1 MSTFG
6 KQLAKFLIRILI
18 TTVLLVWV
26 FSRIDLQQFWQT
38 VKTTRW
44 QFLVGVWGLTV
55 TMFWVNSI
63 KMKLI
68 LKKQGCNVSIDTI
81 FGASAITLL
90 YGLIIPGVLSAGV
103 KWYILRKDTG
113 KGSNVLSSML
123 YNQVST
129 MFVMAVFGLIAL
141 IVTNLPNNSTNP
153 WLLRVLCSTFLAAV
167 ILVSLLLLSSRTG
180 GRIINCLRLLLSPFP
195 ANVRQKGQEI
205 IEQIAIFQNVG
216 GGFHLIILSITIIAI
231 VIGGV
236 FTYILSARGA
246 NITAPLGV
254 LVWLCVI
261 VSFLGRLPISI
272 ANLGVR
278 EATLVGFLALYGV
291 ETSPVLLMS
300 MILFSSVIIMAVIGA
315 IYQLYWAVTAKKPN
329 S

>member
-1 MSTFG
+1 MTTGS
-6 KQLAKFLIRILI
+6 KQLVKFLIRIII
-18 TTVLLVWV
+18 TTGLLVWV

-44 QFLVGVWGLTV
+44 QFLIAVWGLTV
-55 TMFWVNSI
+55 IMFWINSI

-68 LKKQGCNVSIDTI
+68 LKKQGCNVSIATI

-123 YNQVST
+123 YNQLST
-129 MFVMAVFGLIAL
+129 MFVMAVFGLVAL
-141 IVTNLPNNSTNP
+141 IVTNPPINTANP
-153 WLLRVLCSTFLAAV
+153 WLLPALCSILLAGI

-180 GRIINCLRLLLSPFP
+180 GRIINGLRLLLRPFP

-205 IEQIAIFQNVG
+205 IEQIAIFQTVG
-216 GGFHLIILSITIIAI
+216 GGFHLTMLSITIIAI
-231 VIGGV
+231 ILGGV
-236 FTYILSARGA
+236 CTYILSARGA

-254 LVWLCVI
+254 LVWLCAI

-291 ETSPVLLMS
+291 ETSPALLMS
-300 MILFSSVIIMAVIGA
+300 MILFSSVIFMAVIGA
-315 IYQLYWAVTAKKPN
+315 IYQLYWAVTAKKPK